1 MVKLPCFNA
10 SDSVEAQAAA
20 DELPAVDYRR
30 DTYPVEAWKQGK
42 LTIGWSGGGFLLPYF
57 LGVYQSL
64 AAMGIAHA
72 GTPMAGSSAGSL
84 VVGSIKAGLTLQQQF
99 ESFLDAGHDCRSNG
113 VNGRLRQVLKTQLRK
128 CLPEDAALR
137 CSDGTCW
144 ISITQVI
151 PRPCNKLYGGFSD
164 KQALIRA
171 LLASCHL
178 PRYGHCHLYRVFLRQ
193 LMGVHYIGWVCT
205 LSPAISVWLPRHGHA
220 PMQRFGDR
228 SDNPLEHARAYLV
241 MSSILYIWSGQ
252 VQASR

>member
-84 VVGSIKAGLTLQQQF
+84 VSVYGS
-99 ESFLDAGHDCRSNG
+99 
-113 VNGRLRQVLKTQLRK
+113 
-128 CLPEDAALR
+128 
-137 CSDGTCW
+137 
-144 ISITQVI
+144 
-151 PRPCNKLYGGFSD
+151 
-164 KQALIRA
+164 
-171 LLASCHL
+171 
-178 PRYGHCHLYRVFLRQ
+178 
-193 LMGVHYIGWVCT
+193 VHAPCT
-205 LSPAISVWLPRHGHA
+205 LLHELPAHESHV
-220 PMQRFGDR
+220 
-228 SDNPLEHARAYLV
+228 
-241 MSSILYIWSGQ
+241 
-252 VQASR
+252 